1 MGRWQGNPSKVNLR
15 ELFGPYEED
24 VEATVIEVKPFEGKP
39 KDDGSVSIAA
49 NLRLQMTT
57 GPAAG
62 KSIFSMLWVHTEDA
76 LRIAKQA
83 QMAIY
88 GYTSKQEEEFDSWS
102 DQQDWLID
110 AQANE
115 LGTAWTDMKGRVVKL
130 KLDVKP
136 NKQTGELQQII
147 NYRPLTSE

>member
-1 MGRWQGNPSKVNLR
+1 MARWQGNPSGVNLR

-24 VEATVIEVKPFEGKP
+24 VEAEVVEVKPFQGNP
-39 KDDGSVSIAA
+39 KDDGTVSIAA
-49 NLRLQMTT
+49 NLRLQMKT

-62 KSIFSMLWVHTEDA
+62 KSVFGMLWVHTEES
-76 LRIAKQA
+76 LRITKQA

-88 GYTSKQEEEFDSWS
+88 GYDAKQESEFDAWS
-102 DQQDWLID
+102 NDQDWLID
-110 AQANE
+110 AETNE

-136 NKQTGELQQII
+136 NKKSGELQQVMF
-147 NYRPLTSE
+147 YRPLTA